1 MRCETVKK
9 RLSDDLD
16 GALGPA
22 KKARLEAH
30 LRGCPGCRAY
40 RAGLVRLQSGA
51 APAADRSPE
60 YWTGFEDRLG
70 SKLEG
75 IEPGRRTVCVPFSA
89 RRRRAW
95 AAAGFLAI
103 AAAGTYFAVSRAA
116 GPRETAWVTYEDSL
130 APLLQEAEANPEF
143 GNLVNREILAS
154 IEDMTPVI
162 EKDFAVPVAAD
173 PLFWEGLSEEELG
186 YIASELERET
196 GRGGP
201 K

>member
-16 GALGPA
+16 GAFAPA
-22 KKARLEAH
+22 KQARFEAH

-40 RAGLVRLQSGA
+40 RAGLAFLQSGA
-51 APAADRSPE
+51 TPAADRSPE
-60 YWTGFEDRLG
+60 YWTGFEERLG
-70 SKLEG
+70 SKLAA
-75 IEPGRRTVCVPFSA
+75 IDPGRRTVCAPFSA
-89 RRRRAW
+89 RRRWAW

-116 GPRETAWVTYEDSL
+116 GTVEMAWVPYEDSL

-143 GNLVNREILAS
+143 GSLVNREILAS
-154 IEDMTPVI
+154 IEELTPVP
-162 EKDFAVPVAAD
+162 EKDLAVPPAAD

-186 YIASELERET
+186 YIASELEREA

>member
-1 MRCETVKK
+1 MRCETMKK
-9 RLSDDLD
+9 WLSDDFD
-16 GALGPA
+16 GALAPA

-30 LRGCPGCRAY
+30 LRGCLDCRAD
-40 RAGLVRLQSGA
+40 RAGLARLQSGA

-60 YWTGFEDRLG
+60 YWTGFEERLG
-70 SKLEG
+70 SKLAG
-75 IEPGRRTVCVPFSA
+75 IELGRRTVCVPFSA
-89 RRRRAW
+89 RRRW
-95 AAAGFLAI
+95 VWVAAGFLAI

-116 GPRETAWVTYEDSL
+116 GTVETSWIPYEDSL

-143 GNLVNREILAS
+143 GSLVNREILAS
-154 IEDMTPVI
+154 IEELTPVM
-162 EKDFAVPVAAD
+162 EKDLAGPPADD
-173 PLFWEGLSEEELG
+173 PLFWEGLSEDELR

>member
-1 MRCETVKK
+1 MRCEKMKK
-9 RLSDDLD
+9 RLSDDFD
-16 GALGPA
+16 GALAPA
-22 KKARLEAH
+22 KKARLEVH

-60 YWTGFEDRLG
+60 YWSGFEERLG
-70 SKLEG
+70 SKLAG
-75 IEPGRRTVCVPFSA
+75 IEPGRRTVRVPFSA
-89 RRRRAW
+89 RRRWAW

-103 AAAGTYFAVSRAA
+103 AAAGTYFVAGRAA
-116 GPRETAWVTYEDSL
+116 GTVETAWVPYEDSL
-130 APLLQEAEANPEF
+130 APLLQAAEANPEL

-154 IEDMTPVI
+154 IEELTPVP
-162 EKDFAVPVAAD
+162 EKDLAVLPADD
-173 PLFWEGLSEEELG
+173 PLFWEGLSEDELR

>member
-1 MRCETVKK
+1 MRCETAKK

-16 GALGPA
+16 GALAPA
-22 KKARLEAH
+22 KQSRLEAH

-40 RAGLVRLQSGA
+40 QAGLVRLQSGA

-60 YWTGFEDRLG
+60 YWTGFEARLG
-70 SKLEG
+70 SKLGG
-75 IEPGRRTVCVPFSA
+75 IKPGRRTVGVPFSA
-89 RRRRAW
+89 RRRWGW

-103 AAAGTYFAVSRAA
+103 AAAGTYFAVGRAA
-116 GPRETAWVTYEDSL
+116 GTVETAWVPYEESL

-143 GNLVNREILAS
+143 GSLVNREILAS
-154 IEDMTPVI
+154 IEELTLPS
-162 EKDFAVPVAAD
+162 EKDLAVPAADD
-173 PLFWEGLSEEELG
+173 PLFWEGLSEDELR